1 VYLDSLAIPFESSF
15 PEQVCVYIFWG
26 GVGVCDKCQILSGV
40 TLKNYS
46 FVSPTRLHCSLS
58 LSSLLK

>member
-26 GVGVCDKCQILSGV
+26 GGLVCV
-40 TLKNYS
+40 TSVK
-46 FVSPTRLHCSLS
+46 F
-58 LSSLLK
+58 